1 MKTDL
6 TTPGSYAQSKA
17 LSKPVQDS
25 AIKKGVA
32 KVLEGKDAKLASGP
46 DYKLDLS
53 GAKPSSVPSLPS
65 MPSMPSSAPS
75 ESSVPRAKIEPELV
89 KDLESKIAKEAAKE
103 EIKSVAVKKTEE
115 LEEVKVKEGTVRKPA
130 IIFIKGWDVFS
141 SPSKSESGY
150 AGMARIAESV
160 DGAKVY
166 GWSQKDEI
174 IKEIKKVAAN
184 QPVVL
189 VGHSFGGDTA
199 VEVANELDS
208 LENGFR
214 SVDLLVTMDA
224 IGYGNDIIPQNVK
237 KHLNV
242 FGETSMLLNDGPH
255 VARLHEKTDVKNIL
269 SPLDHTDIDDDK
281 AVQHEIV
288 ELIQKSLTGLV

>member
-6 TTPGSYAQSKA
+6 TTPGSYAQAKTLAAPKGDPALKKA
-17 LSKPVQDS
+17 ALKAGDLKDVKPS
-25 AIKKGVA
+25 
-32 KVLEGKDAKLASGP
+32 SGP

-53 GAKPSSVPSLPS
+53 GSKSSLPQLPSLPS
-65 MPSMPSSAPS
+65 TPSAPS
-75 ESSVPRAKIEPELV
+75 STSAPESVPRSKIDPDLV
-89 KDLESKIAKEAAKE
+89 KDMEAKIVKESAKE
-103 EIKSVAVKKTEE
+103 EIKEKAKAEA
-115 LEEVKVKEGTVRKPA
+115 LEEVLVKEGTLKRPA

-160 DGAKVY
+160 DGSKVF

-174 IKEIKKVAAN
+174 IKEIKKVQPN

-208 LENGFR
+208 LENNFR
-214 SVDLLVTMDA
+214 GVDLLVTIDA
-224 IGYGNDIIPQNVK
+224 IGYNNDIVPQNVR

-242 FGETSMLLNDGPH
+242 FGEKSFLLNDGPH
-255 VARLHEKTDVKNIL
+255 VARDHDKTDVKNIL

-281 AVQHEIV
+281 SVQYEIV
-288 ELIQKSLTGLV
+288 NLIQKSLTGFI